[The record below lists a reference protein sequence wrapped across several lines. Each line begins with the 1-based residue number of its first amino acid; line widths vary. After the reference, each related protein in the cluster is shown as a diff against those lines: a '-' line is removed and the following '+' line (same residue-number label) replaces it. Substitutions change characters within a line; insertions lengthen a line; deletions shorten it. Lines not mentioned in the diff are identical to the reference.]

1 MPDSKLW
8 LIHEESGAIF
18 QGSDKDIPGDGCVE
32 ELGPLVTG
40 LRAEL
45 EGLLFARGWSA
56 RQIVDRTEEVA
67 FADDSSPTEKMYIAG
82 VCDGDGVV
90 GVFAGPSSSV
100 TEVLLHEPPPSHTNK
115 PVFVFDA
122 NENKTHR
129 WHWGRQDWIKINPK

>member
-18 QGSDKDIPGDGCVE
+18 QGSGKDIPGDGCVE

-67 FADDSSPTEKMYIAG
+67 FADDPPKEVLYMAGTEDRRM
-82 VCDGDGVV
+82 
-90 GVFAGPSSSV
+90 FAGPSPSQDDILSDF
-100 TEVLLHEPPPSHTNK
+100 PPAEFDKQPI
-115 PVFVFDA
+115 FVFDT